1 MVKPFDYEEL
11 LARINSLTR
20 RNLKNKSTTFI
31 TVGDY
36 TMDLEKKSVSCDSE
50 DIKLSHLEFDLLK
63 YFAQNI

>member
-31 TVGDY
+31 KVGNY
-36 TMDLEKKSVSCDSE
+36 IIDLEKKSVSSIE
-50 DIKLSHLEFDLLK
+50 
-63 YFAQNI
+63 